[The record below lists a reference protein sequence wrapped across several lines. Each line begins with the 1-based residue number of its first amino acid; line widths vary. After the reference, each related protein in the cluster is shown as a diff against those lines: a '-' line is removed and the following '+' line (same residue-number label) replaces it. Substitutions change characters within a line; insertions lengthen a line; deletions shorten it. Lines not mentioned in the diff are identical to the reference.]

1 MKKNTKIILIG
12 AGVVAGLCVVCL
24 AAAMIYNATPQ
35 GRAGLTAT
43 AQVKAVV
50 KTEKASIPTKTSKPT
65 RTPFPTKTP
74 RPTASA
80 TPDPAGSVLHTYQI
94 IGACVSDVEA
104 ILGTPADQFDIDPGK
119 TEEIPDGGET
129 RLYKTNGL
137 ELYVNY
143 DQKQVAR
150 GYMIMTGLEEYELYE
165 WKTVLLLLDIK
176 TDLEPAYDDAGRV
189 WTNADGLFIWLNSSK
204 LGVQPIGIVRVYQ
217 IP

>member
-1 MKKNTKIILIG
+1 MKKNTKIILIS
-12 AGVVAGLCVVCL
+12 AGVLAGLCVICL

-43 AQVKAVV
+43 AQAKAEV
-50 KTEKASIPTKTSKPT
+50 KTERAAIPTKTIKPT
-65 RTPFPTKTP
+65 RTPLPTKTP

-80 TPDPAGSVLHTYQI
+80 TPDPAGSVLHTHQI
-94 IGACVSDVEA
+94 IGASLEDVEA
-104 ILGTPADQFDIDPGK
+104 ILGTPEDQFDIVAGK
-119 TEEIPDGGET
+119 TEEIPNGGET
-129 RLYKTNGL
+129 RLYKTNDL

-143 DQKQVAR
+143 DQKQVAK
-150 GYMIMTGLEEYELYE
+150 GYMIMAGLEEYELYE
-165 WKTVLLLLDIK
+165 WKTVLVLLDIK
-176 TDLEPAYDDAGRV
+176 TDLEPAYDEAGRV